1 MRRLL
6 VLCVPAA
13 VGAGLLAA
21 SGASAAGPAC
31 GQTVTQSVTLEAD
44 LTGCPAGG
52 LVAGADGI
60 TIDLNGHAIKGTN
73 APGGEG
79 VSVDGHSGVRIV
91 NGAISGFRKNGIA
104 LRQAPRSIVRG
115 VRISAIGD
123 GTDEPETAAGIFV
136 EGSAGTRI
144 VDNAISNDVEAW
156 QADGVVVIKSKRA
169 VVRGNRLVRNAWNGL
184 AFIQSPNGRI
194 TGNQIARNRNQG
206 AEVNSS
212 AEPVITGNR
221 STANEHAGIVVGA
234 MSGARIAGNTLRGNG
249 EAGLFL
255 FGLLD
260 SVATGNVAEGND
272 VGIDLAAG
280 EDGSRGN
287 RLEGNRTDRNA
298 VGVVVEEG
306 ADRNVLVSNVA
317 ARNTADGPD
326 DAGIIVDGA
335 ANLLARNVAAGN
347 AGHGI
352 LAVQSTRDG
361 GGNRAFG
368 NGRSPQCSGVAC

>member
-1 MRRLL
+1 MRRLM

-13 VGAGLLAA
+13 VGAGLLVAPIAGAA
-21 SGASAAGPAC
+21 APAC
-31 GQTVTQSVTLEAD
+31 GQTVTQSVTLQAD
-44 LTGCPAGG
+44 LTGCPGSG
-52 LVAGADGI
+52 LVVGADDI
-60 TIDLNGHAIKGTN
+60 TIDLNGHAITGTN
-73 APGGEG
+73 GPGGEG
-79 VSVDGHSGVRIV
+79 IANDGHSGVKIV
-91 NGAISGFRKNGIA
+91 NGAISGFRVHGIA
-104 LRQAPRSIVRG
+104 LRQAPRSTVRG
-115 VRISAIGD
+115 VRIGAIGD

-136 EGSAGTRI
+136 ESSAGTRI
-144 VDNAISNDVEAW
+144 IDNAVSNDVDAW
-156 QADGVVVIKSKRA
+156 QADGVVVLKSKRA
-169 VVRGNRLVRNAWNGL
+169 VVHGNRLVRNAWNGL
-184 AFIQSPNGRI
+184 AFILSPNGRI
-194 TGNQIARNRNQG
+194 TGNEIARNRNQG

-212 AEPVITGNR
+212 AAPVVTGNR
-221 STANEHAGIVVGA
+221 STANEHSGIVVGA
-234 MSGARIAGNTLRGNG
+234 MSGARIAGNTLRGNK
-249 EAGLFL
+249 ESGLFL

-260 SVATGNVAEGND
+260 SLVTGNVAEAND
-272 VGIDLAAG
+272 AGIDLAGG

-317 ARNTADGPD
+317 ARNRADGPD

-352 LAVQSTRDG
+352 LAVQGTRDG

-368 NGRSPQCSGVAC
+368 NDRSPQCTGVAC